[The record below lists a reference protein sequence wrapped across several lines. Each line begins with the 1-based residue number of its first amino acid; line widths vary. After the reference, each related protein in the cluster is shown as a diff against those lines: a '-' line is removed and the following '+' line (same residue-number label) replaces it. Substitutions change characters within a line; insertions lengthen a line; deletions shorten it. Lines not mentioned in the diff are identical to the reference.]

1 MNEIIVIDSREKPKA
16 ITRTIDYF
24 DKHGIKHIS
33 SKMYVGDYQLLSN
46 GLVVIDRKQNL
57 VEVANN
63 ATKGHERFKRE
74 LERLKSIDAK
84 MYILVEEKLDCL
96 EDVQHWESP
105 RKKDG
110 SPYTKLQ
117 GSTLYKILASWQHR
131 HNIEF
136 VFCHKNGTARK
147 ILELL
152 EVDIHGTDSH

>member
-1 MNEIIVIDSREKPKA
+1 MILIDTRDKIEK
-16 ITRTIDYF
+16 
-24 DKHGIKHIS
+24 IKHITS
-33 SKMYVGDYQLLSN
+33 YYDRNHIAYDRTKLYIGDYQRADNPLL
-46 GLVVIDRKQNL
+46 LIDRKQNL

-63 ATKGHERFKRE
+63 ATQGHERFKRE

>member
-1 MNEIIVIDSREKPKA
+1 MILIDTRDKIEK
-16 ITRTIDYF
+16 
-24 DKHGIKHIS
+24 IKHITS
-33 SKMYVGDYQLLSN
+33 YYDHNHIVYDRTKLYIGDYQRADNPLL
-46 GLVVIDRKQNL
+46 LVDRKQNL

-63 ATKGHERFKRE
+63 AAQGHARFKRE
-74 LERLKSIDAK
+74 LERLTAINGK

-96 EDVQHWESP
+96 EDVQYWESP

-110 SPYTKLQ
+110 SPYTKLE
-117 GSTLYKILASWQHR
+117 GSTLYKIMTSWQHR

-152 EVDIHGTDSH
+152 EVDIHGTNKH